1 MQLRRVVVRNYRRL
15 NECIL
20 DLGDYTVLVGANG
33 TGKSS
38 LLRALNW
45 FFRGGTEVPISDE
58 DLPHG
63 WESADRPVVEVE
75 VTFDDL
81 DDADRAVLGRYVS
94 GESATFRRSWDGTTD
109 KVTADALA
117 FPEFAAVRAALA
129 DKKIADAKSLYH
141 ALPVELGLPKISK
154 GGEAEQHLKAWE
166 DAHPDQLEPMPGE
179 DATHLFA
186 STGEHLLS
194 SRFEMVLI
202 PAAVDFDAEAVMG
215 KKSALAKVLG
225 SLGGI
230 DRALQMEWDERRA
243 EILKEIGP
251 AFRDAMNAKLGPVQ
265 KRINE
270 RLAKLVPGARLEL
283 TPEALQLSLEAPSR
297 VTARIVDDGVPTD
310 LTRQGHGTQR
320 AVLMAII
327 QATGRFDVE
336 DRPAVLLAFEEPE
349 IYQHPLRAKHF
360 AAELRDLANGTA
372 RVQVA
377 LTTHSPAFARPDDFH
392 CVRRFESGEIR
403 AVQGTKTNSDDAR
416 QLRQT
421 SGLSEAFFA
430 DAACLVEGS
439 TDHAVIR
446 GLLQREGLT
455 LEALDIAVVEVAK
468 GSMRKAYKVLSKLGL
483 RTYAVFDGDAGIGLR
498 TTADSC
504 KDGQSLEQRRAE
516 RLGSAKKATEHL
528 LEAFPGATLVW
539 GSEPQFDGGH
549 AVTSDFTVFHDR
561 LEEVLSEWDGCVERI
576 DHHRRE
582 QGGGEKNAAC
592 YELAVMDLETS
603 PPDVLVQLVS
613 RIKALGPTPEAA

>member
-15 NECIL
+15 KECTL

-63 WESADRPVVEVE
+63 WEPANRPVLEVE

-81 DDADRAVLGRYVS
+81 DDADRAILGRYVS
-94 GESATFRRSWDGTTD
+94 GESATFRRSWDGTTE
-109 KVTADALA
+109 KATADVLA

-129 DKKIADAKSLYH
+129 EKKIGDAKNLYH
-141 ALPVELGLPKISK
+141 DLPVELDLPKISR

-166 DAHPDQLEPMPGE
+166 DAHPDQLVAMSGQ
-179 DATHLFA
+179 DAAHLFA
-186 STGEHLLS
+186 SGGEHLLA

-202 PAAVDFDAEAVMG
+202 PAAVDFDAEADMG
-215 KKSALAKVLG
+215 KKSSLAKLLG

-230 DRALQMEWDERRA
+230 DRALQTEWDERRT
-243 EILKEIGP
+243 EILKEFGP

-270 RLAKLVPGARLEL
+270 RLGKLVPGARLEL
-283 TPEALQLSLEAPSR
+283 TPDDLQLSLEVPSR
-297 VTARIVDDGVPTD
+297 VSAQIVDDGVPTD

-320 AVLMAII
+320 AVLMAIV
-327 QATGRFDVE
+327 QATGRFDID

-372 RVQVA
+372 RVQIA

-392 CVRRFESGEIR
+392 CIRRFESGEIR
-403 AVQGTKTNSDDAR
+403 AVRGTKTNSDDLR

-421 SGLSEAFFA
+421 FGLSEAFFA

-446 GLLQREGLT
+446 GLLKRQGFT

-468 GSMRKAYKVLSKLGL
+468 GSMRKAHKVLSKLGL

-498 TTADSC
+498 TTSGSW
-504 KDGQSLEQRRAE
+504 KEGQTLEQRQAE
-516 RLGSAKKATEHL
+516 RLGSAKKMTENL
-528 LEAFPGATLVW
+528 LEAFAGATLVW
-539 GSEPQFDGGH
+539 GSEPRFSGGH
-549 AVTSDFTVFHDR
+549 TVTSAFTLFHDR
-561 LEEVLSEWDGCVERI
+561 IEEVLGEWDGCTERI
-576 DHHRRE
+576 EHLRRE

-592 YELAVMDLETS
+592 YELAVAELAAS
-603 PPDVLVQLVS
+603 PPEVFVQLVE
-613 RIKALGPTPEAA
+613 RIKILGQTP